1 MKKRIET
8 LDALRGIAAMLVVF
22 HHVFAFYST
31 EIQEACSDWIF
42 SLAVFLSELNFLAVL
57 FFFILSGFSIAL
69 SLNTKSTFDW
79 KKYGA
84 RRAKRILPIYFLA
97 LALAGFIGLFVPGVE
112 VDIVDLIGNV
122 FFLQSPESGSHWV
135 APFAGNGPLWS
146 LSFEA
151 WFYVI
156 TPFLLRWL
164 MSTRVNNAPLI
175 LFGSLFVSVVCIG
188 LNSVVFVPFLL
199 FQSYYFVWLTGFL
212 LHRAVNEESN
222 RNFKLFLFSLI
233 ATMCSLLIMSHWL
246 ESDTLNA
253 LLQGNVLAIA
263 FSMFVS
269 FGISRNVKWFFQL
282 PRFLRSLKYIGEG
295 SYALYALHMPL
306 LILASH
312 LHVPF
317 VMMLF
322 GWMGLVVACYF
333 LETAIIAY
341 FRERSKSSAAR
352 IISD

>member
-1 MKKRIET
+1 MMKKRIET
-8 LDALRGIAAMLVVF
+8 LDGLRGFAAMLVVF
-22 HHVFAFYST
+22 HHVFKFYST
-31 EIQEACSDWIF
+31 EIQEACSDWVF

-69 SLNTKSTFDW
+69 SLSTKRAFDW

-84 RRAKRILPIYFLA
+84 RRAKRILPVYFLA
-97 LALAGFIGLFVPGVE
+97 LVLAGFIGWFVPGVE
-112 VDIVDLIGNV
+112 VLLVDLIGNI
-122 FFLQSPESGSHWV
+122 FFLQSPESGRHWF

-146 LSFEA
+146 LSFEV
-151 WFYVI
+151 WFYLI

-164 MSTRVNNAPLI
+164 MGMRANNAYLI
-175 LFGSLFVSVVCIG
+175 LFGSLFASVVCIG

-212 LHRAVNEESN
+212 LHRAVTEDSS
-222 RNFKLFLFSLI
+222 RNFKLYLFSLI
-233 ATMCSLLIMSHWL
+233 ATLCSLFMMSHWL

-253 LLQGNVLAIA
+253 LLQGNVLAIV
-263 FSMFVS
+263 FSLLLY

-282 PRFLRSLKYIGEG
+282 PRFLRSWKYIGEG

-312 LHVPF
+312 FQVPF
-317 VMMLF
+317 MMMLF
-322 GWMGLVVACYF
+322 GWMVLLVACYF
-333 LETAIIAY
+333 LETAIIGY
-341 FRERSKSSAAR
+341 FRERSKS
-352 IISD
+352 